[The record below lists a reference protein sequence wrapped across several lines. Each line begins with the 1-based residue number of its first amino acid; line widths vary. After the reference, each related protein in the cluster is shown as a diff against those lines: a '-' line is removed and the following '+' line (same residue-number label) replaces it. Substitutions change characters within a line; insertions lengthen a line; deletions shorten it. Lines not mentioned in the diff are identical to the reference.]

1 MNNTTNLFLGI
12 SINFLFLVF
21 NSLQAQEADEP
32 VLREYSLDQIIK
44 MVQNESP
51 FALRAETRKENGY
64 WNYRT
69 YLSNYRPQV
78 VLDGQLPDFSRV
90 NQAVTQPDGS
100 IEFRRLNQNFTSL
113 GVGIRQPI
121 GFTGGRLF
129 LRSELERFDNF
140 ENEVTSYSGNPA
152 VIGLIQPLFAF
163 NELKW
168 DREVEPLR
176 YEESL
181 KEYAEELERIAVT
194 ATRLYFDVLLS
205 QVNLDLAERNRANND
220 TIYQITQGR
229 YNLGK
234 IGEDE
239 LLRIEFELITSRQQV
254 AQAQLDLESSTLSLR
269 SYVGIKDDEPFALLL
284 PDEIPEFDIDEDI
297 AITEALKNNPDGIGF
312 ERRIKEAEREVARAK
327 GNTGLNANLVAR
339 YGLTNRANQFPD
351 LYTNPENQQRLSIDF
366 EIPIIDWG
374 RRKARVNQAQAFYE
388 LETNTVTQ
396 DRINFEQQVYTL
408 VRTLKMQRKQVE
420 ISLVSNDIAD
430 RKYEISRQRYLIGKT
445 SITDLIIQ
453 LQEKDRARRDYISAL
468 DDFWNNFYDLR
479 RATLYDFAA
488 DQSLLT
494 PEIMQGYE

>member
-1 MNNTTNLFLGI
+1 MNNTTTYIFSFFLTFFFSF
-12 SINFLFLVF
+12 SI
-21 NSLQAQEADEP
+21 QAQDSEEP
-32 VLREYSLDQIIK
+32 VLREYTLDQMIE
-44 MVQNESP
+44 MVQSQSP
-51 FALRAETRKENGY
+51 FALRAETRKENRY

-90 NQAVTQPDGS
+90 NQAVQQPDGS
-100 IEFRRLNQNFTSL
+100 IEFRRLNQNLTTL

-121 GFTGGRLF
+121 GFTGGSVF
-129 LRSELERFDNF
+129 VRSELERFDNF

-152 VIGLIQPLFAF
+152 VIGFIQPLFDF

-181 KEYAEELERIAVT
+181 KEYAEELERIAVR
-194 ATRLYFDVLLS
+194 ATRLYFDVLLA

-239 LLRIEFELITSRQQV
+239 LLRIEYNLMLSRQEV

-269 SYVGIKDDEPFALLL
+269 SYVGIKDNEPFTLLL
-284 PDEIPEFDIDEDI
+284 PDEIPEFDIYEEV
-297 AITEALKNNPDGIGF
+297 AITEALKNNPSGVGF

-327 GNTGLNANLVAR
+327 GNTGLNANLFAR
-339 YGLTNRANQFPD
+339 YGLTNRGNQFAD
-351 LYTNPENQQRLSIDF
+351 LYANPENQQRLSIDF

-374 RRKARVNQAQAFYE
+374 RRKARVNQAQANYE
-388 LETNTVTQ
+388 LEQNTVTQ
-396 DRINFEQQVYTL
+396 DRINFEQQVFTL
-408 VRTLKMQRKQVE
+408 VRTFKMQRNQVE
-420 ISLVSNDIAD
+420 ISLVSNDIAA
-430 RKYEISRQRYLIGKT
+430 RKYEISKQRYLIGKT

-453 LQEKDRARRDYISAL
+453 LQEKDRARRDYIQAL

-479 RATLYDFAA
+479 RATLYDFAE
-488 DQSLLT
+488 DESLLT
-494 PEIMQGYE
+494 SDVMKEYE